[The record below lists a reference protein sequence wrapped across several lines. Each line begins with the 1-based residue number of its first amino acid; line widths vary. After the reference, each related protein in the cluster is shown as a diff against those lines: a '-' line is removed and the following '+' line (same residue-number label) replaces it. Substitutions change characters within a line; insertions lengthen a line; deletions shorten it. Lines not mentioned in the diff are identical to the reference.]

1 MKRSAARQF
10 DASSMEPANTHNQN
24 TTHMPIA
31 GAEGTTNE
39 GAPQPLGTRT
49 TRGKVPPGLGRA
61 KTEPTNSTY
70 TPQWAVA
77 VKGTWYWGRG
87 QFRMR
92 ARAWQGQGTVWS
104 PTWDAQGV
112 PKRDGGERASQ
123 ARAHSNA

>member
-1 MKRSAARQF
+1 MGKGWQHI
-10 DASSMEPANTHNQN
+10 HNS
-24 TTHMPIA
+24 IWLR